1 MSDIVK
7 PRYYANPVDVEDSPD
22 DDMQLLETNQKV
34 AIYEEEGTH
43 QRTIISCL
51 QSLLVKLRP

>member
-22 DDMQLLETNQKV
+22 MQLLETNHKV
-34 AIYEEEGTH
+34 AIFEEEPPCITK
-43 QRTIISCL
+43 Q
-51 QSLLVKLRP
+51 

>member
-34 AIYEEEGTH
+34 AIFEEE
-43 QRTIISCL
+43 RTPIKE
-51 QSLLVKLRP
+51 Q